1 MTARAHPL
9 EDLGDET
16 GTALVQLA
24 RALHL
29 KDAALQPT
37 LDAIIAHAVDTI
49 DPAEHAGL
57 ILVLRGRLI
66 PQATLGEPPHL
77 LDLLQQQTGTGPC
90 FDAAREQTVITVDNT
105 LTETRWPQFARAGR
119 GAGRGEHGVRAAVGR
134 RAAAG
139 NAEPLR

>member
-9 EDLGDET
+9 EDLDDET
-16 GTALVQLA
+16 GTALIQLA

-29 KDAALQPT
+29 KEAALQPT

-57 ILVLRGRLI
+57 ILVLHGRLT
-66 PQATLGEPPHL
+66 PQATLGEPPHI

-105 LTETRWPQFARAGR
+105 LTENRWPLFAK
-119 GAGRGEHGVRAAVGR
+119 RAAQLGVGSMVCV
-134 RAAAG
+134 
-139 NAEPLR
+139 PLWVDEL